1 MESNISNIQRTVLSM
16 LSILLDADK
25 PYVQQ
30 WQDSPTTQNTNVTN
44 VANADISQIV
54 SNIDKIKN
62 DLISI
67 SKEEKD
73 LSVRESVLSGQL
85 NSTTKTILKIFEVL
99 QPELVNFIQII
110 QERKAIDAQYKTL
123 SERKIELQN
132 DLIVDLEDSKK
143 IKTEI
148 ILKKEQ

>member
-1 MESNISNIQRTVLSM
+1 M